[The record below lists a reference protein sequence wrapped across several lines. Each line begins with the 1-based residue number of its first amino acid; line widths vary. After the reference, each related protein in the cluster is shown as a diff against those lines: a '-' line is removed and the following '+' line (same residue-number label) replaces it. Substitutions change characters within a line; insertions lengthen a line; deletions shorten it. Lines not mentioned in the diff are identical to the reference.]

1 MEKLQI
7 RLRDELGNTIT
18 LELLSDGNVRLLD
31 EENVGVMVFT
41 NELEVDLFSDTI
53 KNLLKSK

>member
-1 MEKLQI
+1 MKKLQI

-18 LELLSDGNVRLLD
+18 LEVLSDGNVRLLD
-31 EENVGVMVFT
+31 EENVGVMIFT